1 MVRFSSSLE
10 DKQPQKRNNEVR
22 EDFDLDY
29 SRLTQSE
36 IRQKPAYTQEVP
48 NYVERQPQ
56 VIEYDDYDNI
66 SLDEKPQINEPLQF
80 HPKQYYHNHHS
91 FQQQEVFFQHR
102 LVLPE
107 YKQAFA

>member
-48 NYVERQPQ
+48 IMLKDSLRLLNMM
-56 VIEYDDYDNI
+56 ITII
-66 SLDEKPQINEPLQF
+66 S
-80 HPKQYYHNHHS
+80 
-91 FQQQEVFFQHR
+91 V
-102 LVLPE
+102 
-107 YKQAFA
+107 